1 MKAYG
6 RQTAVHTHNDG
17 VFGLANVLFATVR
30 TSNTID
36 EVGTVATDFGFS

>member
-6 RQTAVHTHNDG
+6 RQMAVHAHNDG
-17 VFGLANVLFATVR
+17 VFSLADVLFATVR

-36 EVGTVATDFGFS
+36 EIGTVATDFGFS